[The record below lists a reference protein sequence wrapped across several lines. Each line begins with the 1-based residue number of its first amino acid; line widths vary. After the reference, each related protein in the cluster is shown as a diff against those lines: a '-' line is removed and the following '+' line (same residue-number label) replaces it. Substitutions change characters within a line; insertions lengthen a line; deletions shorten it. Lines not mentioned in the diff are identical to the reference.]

1 MYFVPYPLSAEIYV
15 RAAVNV
21 VLPWSTWPIVPT
33 FTCGLFRSNFAL
45 AIVVLPLRV
54 IPEAHAFT
62 LLMISSALD
71 FGTSS

>member
-1 MYFVPYPLSAEIYV
+1 M
-15 RAAVNV
+15 
-21 VLPWSTWPIVPT
+21 VPT
-33 FTCGLFRSNFAL
+33 FTCGFVRSNFAL

-62 LLMISSALD
+62 LVMISSALD